1 MIETSANHLAD
12 ILFHCDFVINVD
24 SKVSD
29 NVHWFDDITANH
41 ECGFSTMQLMKT
53 LPRTNSHELSLRH
66 IELQPTR

>member
-1 MIETSANHLAD
+1 MMETSANHLAD
-12 ILFHCDFVINVD
+12 MLLHREFINVD

-29 NVHWFDDITANH
+29 NVHWFGDVTANR

-53 LPRTNSHELSLRH
+53 LPRTNPHELSLRH